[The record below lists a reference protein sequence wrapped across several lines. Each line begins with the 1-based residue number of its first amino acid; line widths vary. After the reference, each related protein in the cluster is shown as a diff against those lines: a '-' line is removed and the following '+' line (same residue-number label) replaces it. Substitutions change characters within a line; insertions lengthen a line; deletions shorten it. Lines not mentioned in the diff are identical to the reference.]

1 MDEKLIG
8 TAVLGNA
15 IVEWLADEVLQNSD
29 PVLYGERYRLL
40 RGVGMP
46 ILRGQVSFSNT
57 PSTLRRQRIELECAE
72 SRRCGEFSGSV
83 RP

>member
-46 ILRGQVSFSNT
+46 ILRG
-57 PSTLRRQRIELECAE
+57 
-72 SRRCGEFSGSV
+72 
-83 RP
+83 